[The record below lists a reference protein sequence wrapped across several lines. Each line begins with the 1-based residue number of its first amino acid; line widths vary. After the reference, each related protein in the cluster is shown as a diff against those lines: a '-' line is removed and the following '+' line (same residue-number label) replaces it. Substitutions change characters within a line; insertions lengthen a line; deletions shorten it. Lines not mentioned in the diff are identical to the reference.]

1 MKDNEKRR
9 LKRRERH
16 LQSSAGQLKFHK
28 TCSTRDA
35 ESDKPNRRVV
45 FAEDITEAHVEPL
58 PNDKEGEEQ
67 EFVLLIDEREFE
79 QEEIGI
85 ETRRDSKA
93 DSNTGP
99 AATRNCQL
107 SYVSSRF

>member
-1 MKDNEKRR
+1 MKDKEKRR

-16 LQSSAGQLKFHK
+16 LQSSAGQLKFPK
-28 TCSTRDA
+28 KYSTRDA

-45 FAEDITEAHVEPL
+45 FAKDITEAHVEPV

-67 EFVLLIDEREFE
+67 EFILLIDEREFE
-79 QEEIGI
+79 PEEIDVV
-85 ETRRDSKA
+85 TRRDSEA

-99 AATRNCQL
+99 AATRNC
-107 SYVSSRF
+107 